1 MIQLQAVKKP
11 SQLTDAIVKQLTAE
25 FKADKTKSVWKQDY
39 ITISLSKMSDHK
51 CCFCE
56 TKVNKASQYME
67 VEHFHAKSI
76 YPNEVVE
83 WKNLLPIC
91 KRCNI
96 KKSNHDTKKEP
107 IIHPVYDN
115 PKLHLELRNFRFYKR
130 TELGK
135 CTIEV
140 VYLNDKQ
147 RLVDKRYEIGSK
159 INESLEILLQ
169 SVQDYID
176 NPITRRRN
184 KIVGTLKNILL
195 EGTKEYEYSATAATI
210 ILTDSNYQEI
220 KQIFESNNL
229 WIPEFSE
236 LEKQVEF
243 CALI

>member
-1 MIQLQAVKKP
+1 MIQLQAAKKP
-11 SQLTDAIVKQLTAE
+11 SQLTDAVVKALTE
-25 FKADKTKSVWKQDY
+25 KFNNSGNSVWKENY
-39 ITISLSKMSDHK
+39 ITEPLLAMSFGK

-56 TKVNKASQYME
+56 TKVNEESKYME

-96 KKSNHDTKKEP
+96 KKSNHDTKKYP
-107 IIHPVYDN
+107 IIHPIFDN
-115 PKLHLELRNFRFYKR
+115 PKQHLKLQDYRFYGK

-135 CTIEV
+135 LTKDIV
-140 VYLNDKQ
+140 DLNNRQ
-147 RLVDKRYEIGSK
+147 RLVNVRSEIGVK
-159 INESLEILLQ
+159 LHEELENLLQ
-169 SVQDYID
+169 ATQDYID

-184 KIVGTLKNILL
+184 KIVGTLKNIML
-195 EGTKEYEYSATAATI
+195 EGTKEYEYSATAATV

-220 KQIFESNNL
+220 KQLFESNNL
-229 WIPEFSE
+229 WNDEFKE
-236 LEKQVEF
+236 LEKHVEF

>member
-1 MIQLQAVKKP
+1 MIQLQAIEKP
-11 SQLTDAIVKQLTAE
+11 AQLTDDVVLQLTQE
-25 FKADKTKSVWKQDY
+25 YKDNETDVWKKSY
-39 ITISLSKMSDHK
+39 ITEPLLKMSFGK

-56 TKVNKASQYME
+56 TKVNEESKYME
-67 VEHFHAKSI
+67 VEHFYPKSL
-76 YPNEVVE
+76 YEDEVAE
-83 WKNLLPIC
+83 WVNLLPIC
-91 KRCNI
+91 KRCNV

-220 KQIFESNNL
+220 KQLFESSNL